1 MMKKI
6 GIVSA
11 FDPYTDR
18 KAHSGILYKIN
29 EAIREAGLETIWVKN
44 PFPFWYR
51 WICRLIA
58 LLNRFGILKGVY
70 FDRTFLGAKLLA
82 STIDYSAI
90 NKCDYIMVIHYFHV
104 PAFGKINK
112 PIIYHSD
119 ATFELANNYYL
130 HNMPKWNQ
138 KQAER
143 IERMA
148 LAHSSWHLSSS
159 KWRENSLI
167 EHYGVDKDKC
177 VVLEYGSCVDTNGIK
192 RTPVNDGVLRLLF
205 MGVDW
210 SRKGGAIAVEAAN
223 ILNQRGINTLLTV
236 AGLKVAPQE
245 CLGKNYV
252 RFVGFLDK
260 NIPARY
266 EQMKS
271 ILKTTD
277 IFLLP
282 TRAECSGVVFCEAAD
297 YGIPVVTY
305 DTGGVGSY
313 VINGLNGSRL
323 PKGAEASAFADE
335 IQKIWQT
342 TGLLDNLSKGAQQLS
357 EEKLNWHNWTDW
369 FKENIL

>member
-1 MMKKI
+1 
-6 GIVSA
+6 
-11 FDPYTDR
+11 
-18 KAHSGILYKIN
+18 
-29 EAIREAGLETIWVKN
+29 
-44 PFPFWYR
+44 
-51 WICRLIA
+51 
-58 LLNRFGILKGVY
+58 
-70 FDRTFLGAKLLA
+70 
-82 STIDYSAI
+82 
-90 NKCDYIMVIHYFHV
+90 MVIHYFHV

-192 RTPVNDGVLRLLF
+192 RTPVNDGVLRILF